1 MTLYDGSN
9 APTITVEF
17 DTSKIGSF
25 VLGISQLGGSDVLTA
40 SSASTPTWTSIPT
53 TDIRAI
59 AIRRGRTRED
69 QANQP
74 GSLTLTLDNRS
85 YNYDPDNPSSTFIWN
100 GYSILSAG
108 MGVRVSATWSGT
120 TYVIYRGYL
129 EQLDVDETL
138 DPVATFQFTDALA
151 WIGRL
156 NVATIASSYSGDTT
170 ATRVGRILDAI
181 GWDASLRNLTGSRT
195 MQPTT
200 MGSSALS
207 LSEQAARCEFG
218 RFYADRQGNLV
229 LLPYESTFTTPNRI
243 ALSDTRATGTIEYD
257 NIATNPGAKYL
268 VNTITIQQTSS
279 LSQTY
284 ADTVSIA
291 RYGVFAKSYDAPLLV
306 DADAYTLATIIGDRF
321 DLPKTRVDSV
331 EFDALGVGDQ
341 WVQLLQTDLGDNVS
355 VQRTT
360 VDNRTRVFTSLVES
374 LNHDITPS
382 NWRVSMDLSPS
393 TGGEYFILGSS
404 LLGGTNVLYY

>member
-40 SSASTPTWTSIPT
+40 GGAGTTWTSIPT

-59 AIRRGRTRED
+59 SIRRGRTRED

-156 NVATIASSYSGDTT
+156 NVAQISSSYSGDTT
-170 ATRVGRILDAI
+170 ATRVGRILDAV

-218 RFYADRQGNLV
+218 RFYADRQGKLV

-243 ALSDTRATGTIEYD
+243 SLSDTRATGTIEYD

>member
-25 VLGISQLGGSDVLTA
+25 VLGISQLGGTDVLTA
-40 SSASTPTWTSIPT
+40 GGAGTTWTAIPT
-53 TDIRAI
+53 TDIRSI
-59 AIRRGRTRED
+59 SIRRGRTRED

-85 YNYDPDNPSSTFIWN
+85 YNYDPDNSASTFIWN

-129 EQLDVDETL
+129 EQLDVDESL

-156 NVATIASSYSGDTT
+156 NVASVSSSYSGDTT

-243 ALSDTRATGTIEYD
+243 SLSDTRATGTIEYD
-257 NIATNPGAKYL
+257 TIATNPGAKYL
-268 VNTITIQQTSS
+268 VNTITIQQTSTA
-279 LSQTY
+279 SQTY
-284 ADTVSIA
+284 ADTTSIA
-291 RYGVFAKSYDAPLLV
+291 RYGVFAKSYDAPLLD
-306 DADAYTLATIIGDRF
+306 DATAYTLATIIGDRY

-331 EFDALGVGDQ
+331 EFDALGVGTQ
-341 WVQLLQTDLGDNVS
+341 WPSLLQTDLGDNVS

-360 VDNRTRVFTSLVES
+360 VDNRTRVFASLVES

>member
-25 VLGISQLGGSDVLTA
+25 VLGISQLGGTDVLTA
-40 SSASTPTWTSIPT
+40 GGAGTTWTAIPT

-85 YNYDPDNPSSTFIWN
+85 YNYDPDNSASTFIWN

-129 EQLDVDETL
+129 EQLDVDESL

-156 NVATIASSYSGDTT
+156 NVASVSSSYSGDTT

-218 RFYADRQGNLV
+218 RFYSDRQGNLV

-243 ALSDTRATGTIEYD
+243 SLSDTRATGTIEYD
-257 NIATNPGAKYL
+257 TIATNPGAKYL
-268 VNTITIQQTSS
+268 VNTITIQQTSTA
-279 LSQTY
+279 SQTY
-284 ADTVSIA
+284 ADTTSIA
-291 RYGVFAKSYDAPLLV
+291 RYGVFAKSYDAPLLD
-306 DADAYTLATIIGDRF
+306 DATAYTLATIIGDRY

-331 EFDALGVGDQ
+331 EFDALGVGTQ
-341 WVQLLQTDLGDNVS
+341 WPSLLQTDLGDNVS

-360 VDNRTRVFTSLVES
+360 VDNRTRVFASLVES

>member
-25 VLGISQLGGSDVLTA
+25 VLGISQLGGTDVLTA
-40 SSASTPTWTSIPT
+40 GGAGTTWTAIPT

-85 YNYDPDNPSSTFIWN
+85 YNYDPDNSASTFIWD

-129 EQLDVDETL
+129 EQLDVDESL

-156 NVATIASSYSGDTT
+156 NVASVSSSYSGDTT

-243 ALSDTRATGTIEYD
+243 SLSDTRATGTIEYD
-257 NIATNPGAKYL
+257 TIATNPGAKYL
-268 VNTITIQQTSS
+268 VNTITIQQTSTA
-279 LSQTY
+279 SQTY
-284 ADTVSIA
+284 ADTTSIA
-291 RYGVFAKSYDAPLLV
+291 RYGVFAKSYDAPLLD
-306 DADAYTLATIIGDRF
+306 DATAYTLATIIGDRF

-331 EFDALGVGDQ
+331 EFDALGVSDQ
-341 WVQLLQTDLGDNVS
+341 WASLLQTDLGDNVS

-360 VDNRTRVFTSLVES
+360 VDNRTRVFASLVES